1 MDIMSMLKSAQSD
14 YNSRHM
20 EGSAN
25 NSVSA
30 FFNQCAAAPS
40 QPIPIQIQQ
49 NMTLE
54 SIEKNLPAKI
64 SPPNLDTHL
73 SNNNNNDLANS
84 PLAKFLNSST
94 FNAPKQVIQDN
105 GSNSVIL
112 VSGNKGLVPPGFN
125 TSQPMAATNGTK
137 ETKLITPAM
146 LTSNAIN
153 NNHSTAASNGTM
165 EKKIQPEPLNKNQLV
180 QALKFLIDNDEDF
193 TKKVHEAYLKSMNGS
208 MNS

>member
-1 MDIMSMLKSAQSD
+1 MLKSAQSD

-64 SPPNLDTHL
+64 SPPNDTHL
-73 SNNNNNDLANS
+73 SNYNSNDLANS

-94 FNAPKQVIQDN
+94 FNAPKQDN
-105 GSNSVIL
+105 GNNGVIL
-112 VSGNKGLVPPGFN
+112 VSGNKTLVPPGFN
-125 TSQPMAATNGTK
+125 TSQPPMATTNGTK

-153 NNHSTAASNGTM
+153 NNHSAASSNGSM
-165 EKKIQPEPLNKNQLV
+165 EKKIQPEPLNRNQLG

-193 TKKVHEAYLKSMNGS
+193 TRKVHEAYLKSMNGS